1 MTNCDEPIMVYGN
14 GRKKGYMRVA
24 GWHIVDVEFPDLENK
39 LDSVIIDTIV
49 NCGAALPHAT
59 TPEEATAV
67 LDVLLSNARELYR
80 RAQEHA
86 NA

>member
-1 MTNCDEPIMVYGN
+1 MDDGN
-14 GRKKGYMRVA
+14 RRKKGYMRVA
-24 GWHIVDVEFPDLENK
+24 GWYIVDVEFPDMENK
-39 LDSVIIDTIV
+39 LDEVIIDTIA

-59 TPEEATAV
+59 SPEEVMAV
-67 LDVLLSNARELYR
+67 LDILLANAQELYR